1 MGSRCDHISAAPA
14 PYLPQVRHR
23 GCGRIAGGAEH
34 LLLRCT
40 HACLRRS
47 EHLLKL
53 HPAPAPA
60 PHPPPC
66 PCSDF
71 EFLELPL
78 LERELLPQG
87 LPSLLLNKFLQLGK
101 RAAAATAMATV
112 AVVAGSG
119 AAAAPK
125 VKAGGGGAQTALQI
139 APEGA
144 GTAAAATGS

>member
-1 MGSRCDHISAAPA
+1 MLVFASLSCTALLEASRP
-14 PYLPQVRHR
+14 
-23 GCGRIAGGAEH
+23 
-34 LLLRCT
+34 
-40 HACLRRS
+40 
-47 EHLLKL
+47 
-53 HPAPAPA
+53 
-60 PHPPPC
+60 PHPGPPPRSALPC

-101 RAAAATAMATV
+101 RAAAATATV
-112 AVVAGSG
+112 ARSG

-125 VKAGGGGAQTALQI
+125 AETGGGAAQPAVHA

-144 GTAAAATGS
+144 GTAAAAATGS